1 MTHPRGAALLEV
13 LVALAILAI
22 AGVTLLS
29 ALGESVQALERSLA
43 RDREIS
49 SASAFLNVVALWPRE
64 DLDRRLGWREQG
76 RWRLRIDR
84 PEPELYAVTLADS
97 TGMRMLLTTVLYRPV
112 PGDAR

>member
-1 MTHPRGAALLEV
+1 MTARRGAALLEV

-22 AGVTLLS
+22 AGVTLLT
-29 ALGESVQALERSLA
+29 AMGENLRALEQSQA
-43 RDREIS
+43 GERDIA
-49 SASAFLNVVALWPRE
+49 SASAFLNAVALWPRE

-112 PGDAR
+112 PGNAR